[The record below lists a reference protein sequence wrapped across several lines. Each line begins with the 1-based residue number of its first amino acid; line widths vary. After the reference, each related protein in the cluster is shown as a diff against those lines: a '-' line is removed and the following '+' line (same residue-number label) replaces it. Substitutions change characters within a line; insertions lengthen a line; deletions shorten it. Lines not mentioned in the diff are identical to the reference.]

1 MTTVSSGAMAENEK
15 PMTDASELLFERR
28 PPVALATLNRPKQ
41 LNALNHQVLVQ
52 LGELLDR
59 VAGDEEIRA
68 LIITGSG
75 ERAFCAGADIGELE
89 ALETGRDGYEHS
101 RDAHQVLFK
110 MEHLD
115 KPVIMA
121 VNGYALGGGCELAMA
136 GDIILASENASFG
149 QPEVN
154 LGIIPGFG
162 GTQRLPRLIGRPQA
176 LELILTD
183 ERIPAQRALELGLI
197 NRVVPLS
204 ELLPKAEE
212 IAQRI
217 ATKAPLAVALAKRA
231 VYQGLELGQRAGS
244 EQEMTFFG
252 LAVGT
257 DDRREGTK
265 AFLEKRRPEWR
276 GR

>member
-1 MTTVSSGAMAENEK
+1 MDNVMY
-15 PMTDASELLFERR
+15 DRR
-28 PPVALATLNRPKQ
+28 PPLAVATINRPRQ
-41 LNALNHQVLVQ
+41 LNALNHQTIAEI
-52 LGELLDR
+52 GEVLDR
-59 VAGDEEIRA
+59 VATDHEIRA

-75 ERAFCAGADIGELE
+75 ERAFCAGADISELE
-89 ALETGRDGYEHS
+89 ALETAQQGYEHS
-101 RDAHQVLFK
+101 RASHQVLFK

-136 GDIILASENASFG
+136 GDVILASQNASFG

-162 GTQRLPRLIGRPQA
+162 GTQRLPRLVGRTRA
-176 LELILTD
+176 LELIFTGDRLS
-183 ERIPAQRALELGLI
+183 AQDALALGLV
-197 NRVVPLS
+197 NRVVPQE
-204 ELLPKAEE
+204 ELLPAAEE
-212 IAQRI
+212 LARKIAQ
-217 ATKAPLAVALAKRA
+217 KAPLAIALAKRA
-231 VYQGLELGQRAGS
+231 VYQGLELGMRAGN

-257 DDRREGTK
+257 EDRKEGTS
-265 AFLEKRRPEWR
+265 AFLEKRPASWQ